1 MVDGAQ
7 MHLVGAVEDLQG
19 SAPGSRVRMQCI
31 RGLAHYA
38 ENLDRLIDDLGLQR
52 LHQGGDHG
60 DSLAGGTVT
69 VAIDQPGGLG
79 HQKTGLRNLD
89 PGLG

>member
-1 MVDGAQ
+1 

-19 SAPGSRVRMQCI
+19 SAPASQVRQRCI

-38 ENLDRLIDDLGLQR
+38 EILDRPIDDLGLQR
-52 LHQGGDHG
+52 LHQGGDLG
-60 DSLAGGTVT
+60 NSLACGA
-69 VAIDQPGGLG
+69 VALTIDQPGGLG